1 LETLEEICCKLLL
14 LFPPDREI
22 DDGTSGVQ
30 GFNDFVLVVA
40 GEDESAVAIKCLNIC
55 P

>member
-1 LETLEEICCKLLL
+1 LLP
-14 LFPPDREI
+14 FDGEVN
-22 DDGTSGVQ
+22 DGTSGVKR
-30 GFNDFVLVVA
+30 FNNFVLVVA